1 MKKLVSFAAAALMA
15 TGVAAAQG
23 NAFGQPSPRQV
34 LDNLDVANIQAA
46 VVANGQSATVLS
58 AGDGSQAIGVQMSSG
73 VRFVIIPTA
82 CRSGK
87 RDCAGAS
94 FMGLVQGPRLT
105 GDGLNAFNSSGVIP
119 KGIKHPDGVM
129 ILHYMIA
136 DYGFV
141 IGNFRSQMAVMDA
154 AVTSMIQGTRSGS
167 ASSVSLGAPGTAERV
182 KRIKAMVGEAPHEV
196 PNMTFEMREF
206 LTGASN

>member
-23 NAFGQPSPRQV
+23 NSFGQASPRQI
-34 LDNLDVANIQAA
+34 LDNLDVGNVQAA
-46 VVANGQSATVLS
+46 VVANGQSATILS
-58 AGDGSQAIGVQMSSG
+58 AGDGSRAVGVQMSSG
-73 VRFVIIPTA
+73 VRFVIVPAA
-82 CRSGK
+82 CRNGNSN
-87 RDCAGAS
+87 CAGAS

-119 KGIKHPDGVM
+119 KAIKHPDGVM

-141 IGNFRSQMAVMDA
+141 IGNFRSQMAVMDT
-154 AVTSMIQGTRSGS
+154 AVRSMIQGTRSGS
-167 ASSVSLGAPGTAERV
+167 AASVSLGAPGSAERV
-182 KRIKAMVGEAPHEV
+182 ERIKAIVGDAPHEV
-196 PNMTFEMREF
+196 PEMSFEMREF
-206 LTGASN
+206 LMGGSN